1 MLADCL
7 TLYLPDQIFN
17 TLYCQPYNSY
27 NVSSENVVLNQ
38 LIIPCQI
45 TASILHQRLLLAN
58 SLQDVSAQKK
68 NPCFSAGQNIPH
80 YQAIFYHSL
89 PEYVI

>member
-7 TLYLPDQIFN
+7 TLYLPDEIFN
-17 TLYCQPYNSY
+17 SLYCQPYNSY

-68 NPCFSAGQNIPH
+68 TR
-80 YQAIFYHSL
+80 IFLRVKTFLIIRQFFITVYRNM
-89 PEYVI
+89 